1 MPNAAFVYDD
11 ALSQH
16 VLRSDHPMRPVRLR
30 LAYELL
36 SAYGAFDG
44 DSSRLINPRS
54 ATEEE
59 LEWVHTPEYIAA
71 VRALSAG
78 LATDR
83 PERFGFSAMGDNP
96 VYPGMYDAA
105 TLSSGAT
112 LVAAELVAAR
122 RVDVAFSISGGLH
135 HAAPTHASGFCI
147 FNDPA
152 IAIKYFL
159 ERGMRVAYVDVDA
172 HHGDGVQHV
181 FYGEDRVLTISIHES
196 GRFLFPGTGF
206 VSESGVGDGV
216 GYSVNIPLYP
226 YTEDEPYLW
235 AFREVVPPLVRAFA
249 PDVLVTQLGIDSYHS
264 DPITHLQLTSRGY
277 VEVIREFAKLGLP
290 WLALGGGGLRH
301 RRRSPLLDAGLRRDA
316 GNGVARPDSRGGSRP
331 VCLAQPA
338 GHSCPGGAGQRAAG
352 GQAVRGGRGFG
363 VETGGAVPARV
374 GVGGDTIPVFPGNY
388 EGCTPREPRRRQQ

>member
-1 MPNAAFVYDD
+1 MPDAAFVYDD

-30 LAYELL
+30 HTYELL
-36 SAYGAFDG
+36 SAYGAFEDG
-44 DSSRLINPRS
+44 TSRLINPRS

-71 VRALSAG
+71 VRALSSG
-78 LATDR
+78 LAADR

-112 LVAAELVAAR
+112 LVAAELVAAK
-122 RVDVAFSISGGLH
+122 RVDVAFSVSGGLH

-172 HHGDGVQHV
+172 HHGDGVQEV
-181 FYGEDRVLTISIHES
+181 FYGDDRALTISIHES

-206 VSESGVGDGV
+206 VSESGTGGGV

-235 AFREVVPPLVRAFA
+235 AFREVVPPLIRA
-249 PDVLVTQLGIDSYHS
+249 
-264 DPITHLQLTSRGY
+264 
-277 VEVIREFAKLGLP
+277 
-290 WLALGGGGLRH
+290 
-301 RRRSPLLDAGLRRDA
+301 
-316 GNGVARPDSRGGSRP
+316 
-331 VCLAQPA
+331 
-338 GHSCPGGAGQRAAG
+338 
-352 GQAVRGGRGFG
+352 
-363 VETGGAVPARV
+363 
-374 GVGGDTIPVFPGNY
+374 
-388 EGCTPREPRRRQQ
+388 